1 MELGIPQIAIAMVL
15 MCLLG
20 GCASTKSESVFYGET
35 PYTLET
41 DTIKRLQKIP
51 DLGQDQITIAV
62 YNFPDRT
69 GQRKPSQKFSQL
81 STAITQGPEVYL
93 ISALKKVSG
102 GDWFTVVERA
112 GLNSLVK
119 ERQLIRS
126 TRELYDGEQKAL
138 NVLKPLVFAGLIIEG
153 GVVSYD
159 SNVKSGGEGAR
170 VFGIG
175 VSQQYR
181 TDQVTVAMRLIA
193 VQTGE
198 VLMTVT
204 ATKTIASFQTGADV
218 FRFFDMRTKALEIE
232 SGAAINAPTNYAIR
246 SAIEFAV
253 LQMIEKGEVQSL
265 WKYKKEEKK

>member
-1 MELGIPQIAIAMVL
+1 MLVYISGQSSGNPERVRRLR
-15 MCLLG
+15 LLRFVDA
-20 GCASTKSESVFYGET
+20 CSFYVFKE
-35 PYTLET
+35 
-41 DTIKRLQKIP
+41 
-51 DLGQDQITIAV
+51 
-62 YNFPDRT
+62 
-69 GQRKPSQKFSQL
+69 PSSD
-81 STAITQGPEVYL
+81 S
-93 ISALKKVSG
+93 LK
-102 GDWFTVVERA
+102 T
-112 GLNSLVK
+112 
-119 ERQLIRS
+119 RS
-126 TRELYDGEQKAL
+126 TREMYEGQQQAS
-138 NVLKPLVFAGLIIEG
+138 NVLKPLLFAGLIVEG

-198 VLMTVT
+198 VLMTVS

-232 SGAAINAPTNYAIR
+232 SGAAINEPTNYAIR

>member
-1 MELGIPQIAIAMVL
+1 
-15 MCLLG
+15 MCLS
-20 GCASTKSESVFYGET
+20 GCSTTMGNYVEYSDKPFSQVT
-35 PYTLET
+35 PTGDLL
-41 DTIKRLQKIP
+41 RGVP
-51 DLGQDQITIAV
+51 DLDQEKITIAI
-62 YNFPDRT
+62 YDFPDRT
-69 GQRKPSQKFSQL
+69 GQRKPSTNFSQL
-81 STAITQGPEVYL
+81 STAVTQGPEVYL
-93 ISALKKVSG
+93 IQALKMVSE
-102 GDWFTVVERA
+102 GDWFTVVERK
-112 GLNSLVK
+112 GLSSLVK
-119 ERQLIRS
+119 ERQLVRS
-126 TRELYDGEQKAL
+126 TRELYDGEKSA
-138 NVLKPLVFAGLIIEG
+138 NTVLKPLIFAGLIIEG

-232 SGAAINAPTNYAIR
+232 SGVAINEPTNYAVR
-246 SAIEFAV
+246 SAIEYAV
-253 LQMIEKGEVQSL
+253 LQMIEKGEAQKL
-265 WKYKKEEKK
+265 WKYKKGEKE